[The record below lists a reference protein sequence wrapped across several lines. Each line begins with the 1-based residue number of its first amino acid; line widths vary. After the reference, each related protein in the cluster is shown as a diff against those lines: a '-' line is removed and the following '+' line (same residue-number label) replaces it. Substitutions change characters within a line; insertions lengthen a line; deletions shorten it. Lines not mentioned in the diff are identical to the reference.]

1 MVGLEVLRFISP
13 SVADGDRLE
22 NVQFGGKPRPIVD
35 LRKTALT

>member
-22 NVQFGGKPRPIVD
+22 NVQFGGVPERKTD

>member
-22 NVQFGGKPRPIVD
+22 NVQFGGKPDRNID